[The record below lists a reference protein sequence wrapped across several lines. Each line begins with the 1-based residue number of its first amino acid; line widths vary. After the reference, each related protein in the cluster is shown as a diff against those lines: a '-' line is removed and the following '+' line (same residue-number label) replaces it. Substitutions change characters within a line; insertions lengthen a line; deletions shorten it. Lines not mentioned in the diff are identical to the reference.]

1 MGFKSNVGLKKA
13 LESGN
18 SCVLLSVVVL
28 KLYYSIVEMKSNI

>member
-18 SCVLLSVVVL
+18 SCVLLSVVL